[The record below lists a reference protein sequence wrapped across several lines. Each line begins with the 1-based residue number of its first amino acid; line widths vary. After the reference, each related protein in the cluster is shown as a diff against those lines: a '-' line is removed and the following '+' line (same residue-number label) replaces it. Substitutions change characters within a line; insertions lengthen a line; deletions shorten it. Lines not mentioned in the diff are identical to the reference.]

1 MEPRKYKK
9 EKIDH
14 NIYTKTKNEKK
25 EDNYSLRVGYWI
37 TMTHHLYTILTSN
50 EPFFH
55 LNNANTLTSFVQQ
68 FFFFQSKEVIN

>member
-1 MEPRKYKK
+1 
-9 EKIDH
+9 
-14 NIYTKTKNEKK
+14 
-25 EDNYSLRVGYWI
+25 
-37 TMTHHLYTILTSN
+37 MTHHLYTILTSN